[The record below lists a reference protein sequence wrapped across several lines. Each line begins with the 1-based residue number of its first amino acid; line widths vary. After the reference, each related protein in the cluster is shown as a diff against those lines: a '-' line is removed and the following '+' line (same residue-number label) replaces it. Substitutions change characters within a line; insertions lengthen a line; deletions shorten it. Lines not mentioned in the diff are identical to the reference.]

1 VVLHA
6 CYVQLKQQY
15 KYMCKLKQ
23 QQAQLSHRDHET
35 LPVIE
40 YIAKSLK
47 VIRNDTDEYGVC
59 KSLLVFRWNYVSRT
73 VSEIFNIK

>member
-47 VIRNDTDEYGVC
+47 VIRNDTDE
-59 KSLLVFRWNYVSRT
+59 
-73 VSEIFNIK
+73 